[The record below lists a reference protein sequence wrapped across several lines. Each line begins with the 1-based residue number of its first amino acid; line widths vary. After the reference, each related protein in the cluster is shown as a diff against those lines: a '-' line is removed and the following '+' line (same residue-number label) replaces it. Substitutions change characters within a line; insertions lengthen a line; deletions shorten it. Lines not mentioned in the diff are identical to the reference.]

1 MHQLLSHINNIG
13 ADMDNGSYAKYKQ
26 ENPTENI
33 LLSTYENVTM
43 FPEELTNEEIVLL
56 VVLPLLALFAIVR
69 LYINHS
75 SKKKK

>member
-1 MHQLLSHINNIG
+1 
-13 ADMDNGSYAKYKQ
+13 MDNGSYAKYKQ